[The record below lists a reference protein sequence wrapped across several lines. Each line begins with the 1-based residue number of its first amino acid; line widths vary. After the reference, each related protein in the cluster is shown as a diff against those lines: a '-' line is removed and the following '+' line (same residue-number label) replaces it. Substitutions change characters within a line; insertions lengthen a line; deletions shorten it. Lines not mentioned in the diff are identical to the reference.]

1 MTHIEQT
8 IYGTV
13 TKKDLLWK
21 ANMVK
26 ERFNNANFKSK
37 RSGGKQIINRVEVVE
52 HGTTVYF
59 WCGRMNNF
67 AVYGGSK
74 KVHIINYAIC
84 YCIFVLMRIKTIL
97 VFQIL
102 L

>member
-13 TKKDLLWK
+13 T
-21 ANMVK
+21 
-26 ERFNNANFKSK
+26 
-37 RSGGKQIINRVEVVE
+37 
-52 HGTTVYF
+52 
-59 WCGRMNNF
+59 
-67 AVYGGSK
+67 K

-97 VFQIL
+97 VFHIL